1 MPLLQQSNI
10 CELCIPFVCW
20 SVPCQSQVNPT
31 DFNASPPAGIKL
43 ETPCFLSNV
52 KMSMSSCS
60 RVQVPDLISAFLGSM
75 LIGHGITLFLTPL
88 LYGTLV
94 RPFQQIMYQ
103 QSLSF
108 RVLGSAKTWFQD
120 HGRAID
126 HQQISGDIV
135 PRGYDVRIWLF
146 RGSSPKQHVR
156 NPQIVARS
164 AKEIYWNESN
174 LGQVQGFH
182 A

>member
-1 MPLLQQSNI
+1 MFPV
-10 CELCIPFVCW
+10 E
-20 SVPCQSQVNPT
+20 CQDVNVQLFTCSSSRP
-31 DFNASPPAGIKL
+31 DFCLFGIDVDW
-43 ETPCFLSNV
+43 TRHYS
-52 KMSMSSCS
+52 
-60 RVQVPDLISAFLGSM
+60 
-75 LIGHGITLFLTPL
+75 FLTPL

-174 LGQVQGFH
+174 LGQVQGLH